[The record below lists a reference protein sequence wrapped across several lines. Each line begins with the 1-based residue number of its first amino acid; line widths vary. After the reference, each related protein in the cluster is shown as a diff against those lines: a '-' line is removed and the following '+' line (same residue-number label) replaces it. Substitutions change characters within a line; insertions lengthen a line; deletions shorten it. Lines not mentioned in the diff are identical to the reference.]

1 MPDSNFLD
9 LFAGSGN
16 IGIEALSRG
25 AASAVFVE
33 NNNVNTSIIKDNLL
47 VTGLFDKARLIRGEV
62 AAVLSRLGSEN
73 QVFDIIFLDP
83 PYHNNYEADTLA
95 GIARH
100 RLLKPDGRVV
110 VESSKNQH
118 LPRIVEDLEIIRQE
132 KYGDTLLSFY
142 VNKQSA
148 GEGS

>member
-83 PYHNNYEADTLA
+83 PYHKSYEADTLA

-118 LPRIVEDLEIIRQE
+118 LPRMVEDLEIVRQE